1 MDREQ
6 TAALKW
12 VEQKRNEGKISPVMA
27 HSINNSIGAGMATF
41 REQYPDIASQI
52 PAPKSTVNKLQMPA
66 APSK

>member
-6 TAALKW
+6 TEAAKTVERLKA
-12 VEQKRNEGKISPVMA
+12 EGKISSVTA
-27 HSINNSIGAGMATF
+27 HLMNNAIVAGFNTF